1 MNKKLTLS
9 AVIALSLLGLTSC
22 YKTHHCVCDVK
33 TVTQD
38 NKDTVDRD
46 MTHHTIKGTK
56 ADADDACKYYETEE
70 DFLQRYAIVYHYCR
84 IEEDYDK

>member
-1 MNKKLTLS
+1 MNKNLTLS
-9 AVIALSLLGLTSC
+9 AVIALSVLALSSC
-22 YKTHHCVCDVK
+22 YKTHHCVCNVK

-38 NKDTVDRD
+38 TKDTVKSV

-70 DFLQRYAIVYHYCR
+70 DYLLRYAIVYHYCG
-84 IEEDYDK
+84 IDDEYKK